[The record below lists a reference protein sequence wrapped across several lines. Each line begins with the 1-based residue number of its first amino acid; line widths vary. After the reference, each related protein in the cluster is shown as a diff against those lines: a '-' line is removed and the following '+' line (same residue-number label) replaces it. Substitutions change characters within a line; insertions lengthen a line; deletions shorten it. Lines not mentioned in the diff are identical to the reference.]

1 MAEQLPSRAALLELR
16 RERAVIDQGYRFLDE
31 KRIAL
36 GQELMNMLREHARLA
51 GEFRS
56 ATMEARTALAKAL
69 ERHGLE
75 SLQLYPAAPADRWS
89 LQRRESRFLGL
100 AVLAEAQLVGEH
112 GGGADAGLPRIG
124 SGRALR
130 RGLRQAMSSRRAA
143 GSRRD
148 QFATPDR
155 RIPPH
160 PAPRARVGARRTAG
174 SALQRAP
181 DRRAARRARTGRG
194 GARAHRERSSES
206 LNCNHRAR
214 PPTAAS
220 RTSTAAK

>member
-112 GGGADAGLPRIG
+112 GGGADAACHVSAAAERCAEAFARLCRLAAPLAAAETNLRRLIAEFRRTQRRV
-124 SGRALR
+124 RALEHVV
-130 RGLRQAMSSRRAA
+130 L
-143 GSRRD
+143 
-148 QFATPDR
+148 PEVLCNER
-155 RIPPH
+155 RIEGLLEELEQEE
-160 PAPRARVGARRTAG
+160 AVRVRTV
-174 SALQRAP
+174 S
-181 DRRAARRARTGRG
+181 
-194 GARAHRERSSES
+194 AHRK
-206 LNCNHRAR
+206 A
-214 PPTAAS
+214 
-220 RTSTAAK
+220 